1 MTTETTATATFLLGS
16 AFVAY
21 TMYAATGLAGLLV
34 FAVGYTVGLLA
45 GVGLARGER

>member
-1 MTTETTATATFLLGS
+1 MNPETTATATFLLGS

-21 TMYAATGLAGLLV
+21 VIYAALGVPGLLV

-45 GVGLARGER
+45 GVGIARAEG